1 VGSVVSRPFV
11 FFALMCVIWGIPYLF
26 IRIAVAE
33 VSPPVLVLTRT
44 GIAAAILLPIA
55 LVRTDL
61 RPVLGRWRWL
71 VAFAAIEIAIPWVLL
86 ASAEQKV
93 SSSLAALVIAGVP
106 LVGVAIALLTGRSE
120 RIGPIG
126 LLGLLV
132 GIVGVAAIVGGD
144 LESTDPVAIVELC
157 AVAVCYALGP
167 VILARRLNGLPSVG
181 VMSLSL
187 GLTCLVYIPFAAL
200 EWPAAVPSPGVI
212 ASIATLAIV
221 CTAIA
226 FLVFAALIDAVGP
239 VRSTVITY
247 INPAVAALLGVVVL
261 NETLTPAMLAGFAL
275 VTLGSV
281 LATRP
286 PRQQAETV
294 PVVSSTG

>member
-1 VGSVVSRPFV
+1 MSRPFV
-11 FFALMCVIWGIPYLF
+11 LFALMSVIWGIPYLF

-33 VSPPVLVLTRT
+33 VSPAFLVMART

-55 LVRTDL
+55 LLRTDL
-61 RPVLGRWRWL
+61 RPVLHRWRWL

-93 SSSLAALVIAGVP
+93 TSSLAALVIAGVP
-106 LVGVAIALLTGRSE
+106 LVGVAIALLSGRSE
-120 RIGPIG
+120 RMGPIG

-132 GIVGVAAIVGGD
+132 GIVGVAVIVGGD
-144 LESTDPVAIVELC
+144 LGSTDPIAIVELA

-167 VILARRLNGLPSVG
+167 VILARRLSGVPAVG

-200 EWPAAVPSPGVI
+200 LWPTEVPSPAVI
-212 ASIATLAIV
+212 GSIATLAIV

-261 NETLTPAMLAGFAL
+261 NETLTPAMIAGFGL
-275 VTLGSV
+275 VTLGSI
-281 LATRP
+281 LATRT
-286 PRQQAETV
+286 PRNQADAV
-294 PVVSSTG
+294 PAVPLTG

>member
-1 VGSVVSRPFV
+1 VSRPLV
-11 FFALMCVIWGIPYLF
+11 LFALMSVIWGIPYLF
-26 IRIAVAE
+26 IRIAVGE
-33 VSPPVLVLTRT
+33 VSPPFLVMART

-55 LVRTDL
+55 LTRTDV
-61 RPVLGRWRWL
+61 RPVLARWRWL

-86 ASAEQKV
+86 ASAEQEV
-93 SSSLAALVIAGVP
+93 TSSLAALVIAGVP

-120 RIGPIG
+120 RMGPIG

-132 GIVGVAAIVGGD
+132 GIIGVVAIVGGD
-144 LESTDPVAIVELC
+144 LEATDPIAIVELC

-167 VILARRLNGLPSVG
+167 VILARRLSGLPAVG

-200 EWPAAVPSPGVI
+200 QWPTAVPSPAVI
-212 ASIATLAIV
+212 GSIAMLAIV

-247 INPAVAALLGVVVL
+247 INPAVAAFLGVVVL
-261 NETLTPAMLAGFAL
+261 GETLTPPMIAGFVL

-281 LATRP
+281 LATRT
-286 PRQQAETV
+286 PRQQTDAV
-294 PVVSSTG
+294 AAVSSTG

>member
-1 VGSVVSRPFV
+1 MSRPFV
-11 FFALMCVIWGIPYLF
+11 LFALMSVIWGIPYLF
-26 IRIAVAE
+26 IRIAVGE
-33 VSPPVLVLTRT
+33 VSPPFLVMART

-55 LVRTDL
+55 LVTTDL
-61 RPVLGRWRWL
+61 RLVLARWRWL
-71 VAFAAIEIAIPWVLL
+71 IAFAAIEIAIPWVLL

-106 LVGVAIALLTGRSE
+106 LVGVGIALLSGRSE
-120 RIGPIG
+120 RMGPIG
-126 LLGLLV
+126 ILGLLV
-132 GIVGVAAIVGGD
+132 GMVGVAAIVGGD
-144 LESTDPVAIVELC
+144 FGSTDPIAIVELG

-167 VILARRLNGLPSVG
+167 VILARRLSGLPAVG

-187 GLTCLVYIPFAAL
+187 SVTCVVYIPFAAL
-200 EWPAAVPSPGVI
+200 QWPTAVPSPAVI
-212 ASIATLAIV
+212 GSIATLAIV

-247 INPAVAALLGVVVL
+247 INPAVAAVLGVVVL

-286 PRQQAETV
+286 PRQPAEAA
-294 PVVSSTG
+294 PAPAYSDGS

>member
-1 VGSVVSRPFV
+1 MSGRPLV
-11 FFALMCVIWGIPYLF
+11 LFALMSVIWGIPYLF
-26 IRIAVAE
+26 IRIAVGE
-33 VSPPVLVLTRT
+33 VSPPFLVMART

-55 LVRTDL
+55 VVTADL
-61 RPVLGRWRWL
+61 RPVLARWRWL
-71 VAFAAIEIAIPWVLL
+71 AAFAAIEIAIPWVLL

-106 LVGVAIALLTGRSE
+106 LVGVGIALLSGRSE
-120 RIGPIG
+120 RMGPIG

-144 LESTDPVAIVELC
+144 FGSTDPIAIVELG

-167 VILARRLNGLPSVG
+167 VILARRLSGLPAVG

-187 GLTCLVYIPFAAL
+187 GVTCVVYIPFAAL
-200 EWPAAVPSPGVI
+200 QWPTAVPSPAVI
-212 ASIATLAIV
+212 GSIATLAIV

-247 INPAVAALLGVVVL
+247 INPAVAAVLGVVVL

-286 PRQQAETV
+286 PRQPAEAA
-294 PVVSSTG
+294 PAPAYSDGS